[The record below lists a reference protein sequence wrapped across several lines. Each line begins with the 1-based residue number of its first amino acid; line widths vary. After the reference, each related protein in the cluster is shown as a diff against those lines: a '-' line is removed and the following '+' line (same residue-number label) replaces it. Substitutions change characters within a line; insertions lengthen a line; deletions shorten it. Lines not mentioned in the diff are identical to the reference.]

1 MIGQHAIYVI
11 EDLQTSYWTEH
22 SSVNWGGSTDLD
34 APHTSMNFLKKL
46 VDCPNYKN
54 FEDKNYKATF
64 FDKNISSIHFYSKI
78 AFIYKNNGI
87 V

>member
-54 FEDKNYKATF
+54 FEDKTTKR
-64 FDKNISSIHFYSKI
+64 HFLIKI
-78 AFIYKNNGI
+78 FLQFIFIQRLLLYTKTME
-87 V
+87 

>member
-54 FEDKNYKATF
+54 FEDKTINR
-64 FDKNISSIHFYSKI
+64 HFLTKI
-78 AFIYKNNGI
+78 FLQFIFIQRLLLYTKTME
-87 V
+87 